1 MMPFAILPCFT
12 ALESMDWHAVEAAR
26 DLGARPA
33 RAFFTVTL
41 PLTMGGV
48 MSAVTL
54 TLVPS
59 MGIFFISDLLGGGK
73 TVLIGNLIQNQ
84 ILTAR
89 NTPMGAA
96 LSMAML
102 ALTALILWIQRRTGG
117 ETRIL

>member
-1 MMPFAILPCFT
+1 M
-12 ALESMDWHAVEAAR
+12 
-26 DLGARPA
+26 
-33 RAFFTVTL
+33 
-41 PLTMGGV
+41 
-48 MSAVTL
+48 
-54 TLVPS
+54 
-59 MGIFFISDLLGGGK
+59 
-73 TVLIGNLIQNQ
+73 LIGNLIQNQ

>member
-1 MMPFAILPCFT
+1 
-12 ALESMDWHAVEAAR
+12 
-26 DLGARPA
+26 
-33 RAFFTVTL
+33 
-41 PLTMGGV
+41 